1 MSRFSRKQRRQLEE
15 IIKKTGNKANM
26 SVKDREKRENKI
38 TIDRREDTNLTE
50 ATRTFIEIEKVI
62 PGLNGK
68 TGLIRES
75 HHPATERKKKMKDLV
90 CLLTRNKHIGPVRI
104 IFTRY
109 TVELMDWDNMCASF
123 KNVGDALVF
132 ARVIEDDKPAVVVE
146 FLPKQVKVPKYD
158 MQKSTVEIIS
168 INKNQE
174 DA

>member
-75 HHPATERKKKMKDLV
+75 HHPATERKKKMKDL
-90 CLLTRNKHIGPVRI
+90 
-104 IFTRY
+104 
-109 TVELMDWDNMCASF
+109 
-123 KNVGDALVF
+123 
-132 ARVIEDDKPAVVVE
+132 
-146 FLPKQVKVPKYD
+146 
-158 MQKSTVEIIS
+158 
-168 INKNQE
+168 
-174 DA
+174 